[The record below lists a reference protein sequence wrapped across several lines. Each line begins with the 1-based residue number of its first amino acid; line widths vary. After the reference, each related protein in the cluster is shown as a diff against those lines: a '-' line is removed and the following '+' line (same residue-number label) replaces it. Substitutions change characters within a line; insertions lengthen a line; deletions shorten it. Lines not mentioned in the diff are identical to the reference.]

1 MKQDFV
7 LDMQRIRKDAQKQM
21 ANGPVTED
29 YLADPAVIIKMLD
42 QVVATE
48 IVCWL
53 RYQRH
58 AISATGLGSREVT
71 DEFREHAAEEMNHAL
86 LAAERISQ
94 LGGDPDFSPKG
105 LHERAQTEY
114 TTFEDG
120 DLAGMLRENLVA
132 ERIVI
137 QIYSE
142 MIRWIGD
149 ADPTTRRMLEGILA
163 EEEEHADDLADLL
176 EKS

>member
-1 MKQDFV
+1 MEQDFV
-7 LDMQRIRKDAQKQM
+7 LDMERIRKDAQSQM
-21 ANGPVTED
+21 ADGPVTVD
-29 YLADPAVIIKMLD
+29 YLADPAVIVKVLD

-58 AISATGLGSREVT
+58 AISASGLGSGEVAG
-71 DEFREHAAEEMNHAL
+71 EFREHAAEEMNHAL

-94 LGGDPDFSPKG
+94 LGGDPDFSPEG
-105 LHERAQTEY
+105 LHERARTEY
-114 TTFEDG
+114 STPVDA

-163 EEEEHADDLADLL
+163 EEEEHADDLANLL
-176 EKS
+176 GRD